1 LICGAAIVHADG
13 EVVELDGATGAR
25 LLRESAE
32 LARFARAFAA
42 SGERRLAGLWRRG
55 PQLLSLGLEAE
66 PGDPRSARVE
76 LAEVDPPYGLTRR
89 ELEVVTLMTG
99 GLSNDDIGALLG
111 CGGRTVGKHVER
123 ILGKLDLATRA
134 SVAALA
140 VEQGLLVLP
149 LPGSGRA
156 LAGLAAG
163 RVQALARGGR
173 PRTAAARRPAR
184 RMRYLIGS
192 AYPRGGPVAA
202 DGDEMVSGSA
212 LAITE
217 INRRG
222 GIAGRHVEQVVV
234 DVDPLEPHSVVRAI
248 ESLVEAE
255 VDAITAGW
263 MLPEREAV
271 DAAAPY
277 GCPLLSAFTSEY
289 VAGLVREQQ
298 SAYGSIFQVCAT
310 EAVYGRGFIRWLDGL
325 EASGAWRPASRRLL
339 FIEPRVQSSHM
350 ANEAAL
356 QAAERSGWQ
365 LEVESTP
372 ARMASW
378 GPVIDTIRNRDPAA
392 LLLAQWLPDEA
403 AGFQRAFAAD
413 PTDAL
418 VYVVYSPS
426 IPAYVER
433 AGEAAE
439 GVLWSTVTGS
449 YGDAIGRGFAQRF
462 QQQFGR
468 APGRSHA
475 GIAYDEVHLLADA
488 WARVGNPRR
497 FGDVARE
504 LSRVPHRG
512 VNGVYYLNGE
522 SHCALSYPDTTDD
535 PSLGQA
541 HLVLQIQDGQSRAL
555 APSLYAESSFR
566 VPSWTTAAAAA
577 S

>member
-1 LICGAAIVHADG
+1 MHADG
-13 EVVELDGATGAR
+13 DVAELDGAAGAR
-25 LLRESAE
+25 LLRADPE

-42 SGERRLAGLWRRG
+42 SGERRLAGLWRRD
-55 PQLLSLGLEAE
+55 PQLFALELEAE
-66 PGDPRSARVE
+66 PGEPRAARVE
-76 LAEVDPPYGLTRR
+76 LAETEPPHGLTRR

-99 GLSNDDIGALLG
+99 GLSNDDIGAVLG

-123 ILGKLDLATRA
+123 ILAKLDLATRA

-140 VEQGLLVLP
+140 VEQGLLMLP

-156 LAGLAAG
+156 LSGLAAG
-163 RVQALARGGR
+163 RVQAIARGGR
-173 PRTAAARRPAR
+173 PRSAASRRPQR

-212 LAITE
+212 LAVDE

-222 GIAGRHVEQVVV
+222 GIAGRRVEQLVV
-234 DVDPLEPHSVVRAI
+234 DVDPLEPTSVVRAI

-289 VAGLVREQQ
+289 VAELVREQQ
-298 SAYGSIFQVCAT
+298 SAYRSIFQVCAT
-310 EAVYGRGFIRWLDGL
+310 EAVYGRGFIRWLDEL
-325 EASGAWRPASRRLL
+325 EAAGGWRPASRRLL
-339 FIEPRVQSSHM
+339 FVEPQVQSSHM
-350 ANEAAL
+350 ANEATL
-356 QAAERSGWQ
+356 QAAVHGGWQ
-365 LEVESTP
+365 IEVETIP
-372 ARMASW
+372 ARTDDW
-378 GPVIDTIRNRDPAA
+378 GPVLDSVRRRDPAA

-403 AGFQRAFAAD
+403 ARFQRAFAAD

-426 IPAYVER
+426 IPAYAEQ
-433 AGEAAE
+433 AGAAAE

-462 QQQFGR
+462 QQAFGR

-504 LSRVPHRG
+504 LSRVPYRG

-522 SHCALSYPDTTDD
+522 SHCALSYPDTTLD

-541 HLVLQIQDGQSRAL
+541 HLVLQIQDGQSKVL

-566 VPSWTTAAAAA
+566 TPSWKAAAHPT
-577 S
+577 

>member
-1 LICGAAIVHADG
+1 
-13 EVVELDGATGAR
+13 
-25 LLRESAE
+25 
-32 LARFARAFAA
+32 
-42 SGERRLAGLWRRG
+42 
-55 PQLLSLGLEAE
+55 
-66 PGDPRSARVE
+66 
-76 LAEVDPPYGLTRR
+76 
-89 ELEVVTLMTG
+89 MTG

-123 ILGKLDLATRA
+123 ILHKLGGLATRA

-140 VEQGLLVLP
+140 IEQDLLVLP

-156 LAGLAAG
+156 LRGLAAG

-173 PRTAAARRPAR
+173 PRPAPAGRPRRR
-184 RMRYLIGS
+184 LRYLIGS
-192 AYPRGGPVAA
+192 AYPRRGPVAA
-202 DGDEMVSGSA
+202 DGDEMVAGSA
-212 LAITE
+212 LAIAET
-217 INRRG
+217 NRRG
-222 GIAGRHVEQVVV
+222 GIAGRPVEQLVV
-234 DVDPLEPHSVVRAI
+234 DVDPLEPASVMGAI
-248 ESLVEAE
+248 ESLVDQE

-289 VAGLVREQQ
+289 VAELVREQQ
-298 SAYGSIFQVCAT
+298 CAYGSIFQVCAT

-325 EASGAWRPASRRLL
+325 EASRAWRPASRRLV

-350 ANEAAL
+350 ANEPAL

-365 LEVESTP
+365 VEVESTP

-378 GPVIDTIRNRDPAA
+378 EPVLDIIRRRDPAA
-392 LLLAQWLPDEA
+392 LLLAQWLPGEA
-403 AGFQRAFAAD
+403 ASFQRAFAAD

-433 AGEAAE
+433 AGAAAE

-449 YGDAIGRGFAQRF
+449 YGDDIGRAFAQRF
-462 QQQFGR
+462 QQAFGR

-497 FGDVARE
+497 FRRRRPRAVAGALPRRQRRLLPERRVALRAVVSRHHPRPLAGPGPPGASDPGRPEPGAGAVAVRRVELPDALVDDDGDAGRACDLTGAPRDAVCT
-504 LSRVPHRG
+504 PF
-512 VNGVYYLNGE
+512 
-522 SHCALSYPDTTDD
+522 P
-535 PSLGQA
+535 
-541 HLVLQIQDGQSRAL
+541 LVWTPTRC
-555 APSLYAESSFR
+555 SS
-566 VPSWTTAAAAA
+566 
-577 S
+577 